1 MNMKAIKNIKLIVIL
16 ALATFVLDACVQ
28 DDDFQTPVIE
38 IEEPDVTVNYTLQEI
53 KDAIQANNGEPFIIQ
68 AESNDPVY
76 VEAYVV
82 SDDEAG
88 NIYQKIYVQDK
99 PENPEVGM
107 AISTFATDVYP
118 IYAKGRK
125 VYIRVD
131 GLAAASSN
139 GMPSIGADVDSQYGV
154 TRIAQ
159 ERLRELVLIS
169 TTMEEIVPTEV
180 TVSELQSDQHLA
192 TLVKLNN
199 VQFANP
205 DQNYT
210 SNNQTTNITFEDCEG
225 NSSYL
230 RNSNY
235 ADFADTPLPNGNG
248 TIEGIAAVYNS
259 DYQLF
264 INSSEDVDL
273 NGDRCGG
280 YVPIEALELPFEEG
294 FENATVGSNVN
305 IEGWAN
311 VNVTG
316 GEKVFSVAEFDNNSY
331 AQISA
336 YNSDESSIETWLVT
350 PGLAVG
356 QTTDPVLSFDTKDGY
371 NNGDALSVFI
381 TTEFDGDPSNSS
393 WTEVN
398 ATLSTGNS
406 TGYANSFTNS
416 GEIDLSAYA
425 NQVIYVGFKYEGG
438 SDGVTTTFQIDN
450 VYAGTAQGDG
460 GGTTDPEIVEPP
472 FNEDFEAE
480 TAGTGESVSINGWTN
495 VNANGGSRVF
505 EVREFD
511 GNKYAQTSAYNS
523 DENPYE
529 AWLVMPG
536 VDLSNSTSA
545 TLSFAT
551 KDGYYNGTALT
562 TYISTDFDGDVNNAT
577 WTEITGVT
585 YSTGNTSGYADSFV
599 PSGDIDLSAYAGQ
612 TVYVAFQ
619 YLGASDGVTS
629 TYQIDNI
636 SLTAN

>member
-1 MNMKAIKNIKLIVIL
+1 MKAIKNIKLIVIL
-16 ALATFVLDACVQ
+16 ALATLVLDACVQ

-53 KDAIQANNGEPFIIQ
+53 KDAIEANNGEPFIIQ
-68 AESNDPVY
+68 AEASDPVY

-88 NIYQKIYVQDK
+88 NIYQKIYVQDQ
-99 PENPEVGM
+99 PENPEVGI

-159 ERLRELVLIS
+159 DKLRELVLIS
-169 TTMEEIVPTEV
+169 TTTAEIVPTEV
-180 TVSELQSDQHLA
+180 SVSELLSEQYLG
-192 TLVKLNN
+192 TYVKLNN

-210 SNNQTTNITFEDCEG
+210 SGNQTTNVTFEDCEG

-235 ADFADTPLPNGNG
+235 ADFADTPLPNGKG
-248 TIEGIAAVYNS
+248 SIQGIAAVYNS

-264 INSSEDVDL
+264 INSVKDVDL
-273 NGDRCGG
+273 NGDRCGS
-280 YVPIEALELPFEEG
+280 E
-294 FENATVGSNVN
+294 
-305 IEGWAN
+305 
-311 VNVTG
+311 
-316 GEKVFSVAEFDNNSY
+316 
-331 AQISA
+331 
-336 YNSDESSIETWLVT
+336 
-350 PGLAVG
+350 
-356 QTTDPVLSFDTKDGY
+356 DP
-371 NNGDALSVFI
+371 
-381 TTEFDGDPSNSS
+381 
-393 WTEVN
+393 
-398 ATLSTGNS
+398 
-406 TGYANSFTNS
+406 
-416 GEIDLSAYA
+416 
-425 NQVIYVGFKYEGG
+425 
-438 SDGVTTTFQIDN
+438 
-450 VYAGTAQGDG
+450 GDG
-460 GGTTDPEIVEPP
+460 GENPDATIVEPP

-480 TAGTGESVSINGWTN
+480 TAGTGESVSIDGWTN
-495 VNANGGSRVF
+495 VNANGGARVF

-511 GNKYAQTSAYNS
+511 GNKYAQTSAFNS

-536 VDLSNSTSA
+536 VDLSGSSSA

-551 KDGYYNGTALT
+551 KDGYYNGLALT

-585 YSTGNTSGYADSFV
+585 YSSGNTGGYAENFV
-599 PSGDIDLSAYAGQ
+599 PSGDIDLSAYAGE

-629 TYQIDNI
+629 TYQIDDI